1 MALFPIQGVFEG
13 DFVVLL
19 VPVDTEDPM
28 SVVAD
33 KIAHHVVDRRVE
45 PRDRPIRV
53 RHHGAELD
61 PTATVVSAG
70 VAPMDVLVAGY
81 A

>member
-1 MALFPIQGVFEG
+1 MALFPVQGVFVG

-28 SVVAD
+28 AVVGE

-45 PRDRPIRV
+45 PQDRPIEV
-53 RHHGAELD
+53 RHNGKLLD
-61 PTATVVSAG
+61 PESTVVTAG
-70 VAPMDVLVAGY
+70 VAPMDVLVASY